1 MPAEP
6 LLPRADRTDQA
17 AGADPAGRPEDSALA
32 GRIRVLLVD
41 DDEDDV
47 VLARDLLRDVQG
59 ASFEVDWTPDY
70 DEGLRGALAGR
81 YDVCLV
87 DYRLGAQ
94 SGVDFVRDVRRA
106 EGATPVI
113 LLTGQGSYEVDL
125 AAMEAGAADFLDKP
139 QLTSALLG
147 RSIRYAIQQ
156 RAAEEDRL
164 RLLRERAARAE
175 AEAAT
180 RAAREQAARLEAEVA
195 ERRRAEAELS
205 RAKQEVEA
213 ASRAKD
219 RFLATLSHE
228 LRTPLTPV
236 LAVVSRLEADPRLDE
251 EVRTE
256 LARVRRNVELE
267 ARLIDDLLDLTRIAQ
282 GKLELDRQALEVG
295 ALLEQA
301 IQISCAEE
309 SRAGRLRIET
319 DIAPGL
325 PPVAADASRLTQVFW
340 NLLNNAVKFTP
351 EGGAIRVRARRE
363 PAGDELVIEIE
374 DTGIGI
380 DPEVLPRL
388 FDAFEQGDPDIT
400 RRFGGLGLGLAI
412 SHTIVEMHG
421 GALGAASDGPG
432 RGSTFTLRLPAQEG
446 ARAEPAGGE
455 AGPAEA
461 ATAAALE
468 APPRTLAI
476 LLVEDHADTAEAMA
490 GLLDMMGHQVTTAG
504 TAAAALAAA
513 AAGLAGGSRFDLV
526 VSDLGLPDQSGLDL
540 MRELAGRFGL
550 RGIALSGYG
559 MEEDVRQSLAAGFD
573 RHLIKPVPLHTLELA
588 IRDVAA
594 LPPPASRP

>member
-1 MPAEP
+1 MMPAEP
-6 LLPRADRTDQA
+6 LPPRGDR
-17 AGADPAGRPEDSALA
+17 PAGFAGPEPELA

-59 ASFEVDWTPDY
+59 VRFEVDWTPDY

-94 SGVDFVRDVRRA
+94 SGVDFVRDVRQA

-236 LAVVSRLEADPRLDE
+236 LAVVSRLEADPRLDGE
-251 EVRTE
+251 LRTE
-256 LARVRRNVELE
+256 LARVKRNVELE

-282 GKLELDRQALEVG
+282 GKLELDRQVLEVG

-309 SRAGRLRIET
+309 SRAGRLLIET
-319 DIAPGL
+319 DIASGL

-363 PAGDELVIEIE
+363 PAGPPQTVEAELVIEIE

-380 DPEVLPRL
+380 DPDVLPRL

-421 GALGAASDGPG
+421 GALAAASAGPG
-432 RGSTFTLRLPAQEG
+432 RGS
-446 ARAEPAGGE
+446 
-455 AGPAEA
+455 
-461 ATAAALE
+461 
-468 APPRTLAI
+468 
-476 LLVEDHADTAEAMA
+476 
-490 GLLDMMGHQVTTAG
+490 
-504 TAAAALAAA
+504 
-513 AAGLAGGSRFDLV
+513 
-526 VSDLGLPDQSGLDL
+526 
-540 MRELAGRFGL
+540 
-550 RGIALSGYG
+550 
-559 MEEDVRQSLAAGFD
+559 
-573 RHLIKPVPLHTLELA
+573 
-588 IRDVAA
+588 
-594 LPPPASRP
+594 